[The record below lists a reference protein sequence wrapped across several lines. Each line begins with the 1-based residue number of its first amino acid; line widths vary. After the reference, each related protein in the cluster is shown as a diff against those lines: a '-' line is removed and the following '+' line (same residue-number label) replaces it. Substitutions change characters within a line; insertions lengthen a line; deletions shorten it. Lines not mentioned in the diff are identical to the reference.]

1 MTGLP
6 DAEWPEAERE
16 PAADV
21 AVEPAAQHALTEFP
35 APVEKE
41 ANPAGDTAELVAP
54 DPVVTTPAPSFLESY
69 ANRPLPPPIR
79 FPNFLDVFLLAILLL
94 FCWICSIALFGA
106 ALHYKL
112 GGIATTQQAM
122 NDIRYMLG
130 SQLIWYLLA
139 LGGCL
144 ILFPAIWHKKFF
156 DALEWRAAAAF
167 RKRWRLFSAAFACFV
182 LAMVDGLLL
191 PGPADTPIDQVFR
204 MPGAA
209 WLLFAF
215 GVTMAP
221 FFEEMAFRGFL
232 LPAFCTAADWA
243 AERAMQLP
251 TPQPDIEGN
260 TRWSIGAMAVGSLLT
275 SIPFALMHAYQT
287 GYSVGP
293 FLLLICVSLVLCWV
307 RLSTRSLAA
316 STLVHSSYNLL
327 LFSLMLA
334 GTGGFKHLDKM

>member
-6 DAEWPEAERE
+6 DTEWPEADRKPEAE
-16 PAADV
+16 LAL
-21 AVEPAAQHALTEFP
+21 EPAAQHALNEIHASVDEGP
-35 APVEKE
+35 I
-41 ANPAGDTAELVAP
+41 PAGDPAELIAP
-54 DPVVTTPAPSFLESY
+54 DPAITPPVGSFLESY
-69 ANRPLPPPIR
+69 AGRPLPPPIR

-106 ALHYKL
+106 ALHFKL
-112 GGIATTQQAM
+112 GGIATTQQAV

-130 SQLIWYLLA
+130 SQVMWYLLS

-144 ILFPAIWHKKFF
+144 ILYPAIWHKGFF
-156 DALEWRAAAAF
+156 DALEWHAAAAF
-167 RKRWRLFSAAFACFV
+167 RKRWRLFSAAFVCFV
-182 LAMVDGLLL
+182 LALVDGLLL
-191 PGPADTPIDQVFR
+191 PGPTDTPIDQVFR

-232 LPAFCTAADWA
+232 LPAFCTAVDWA
-243 AERAMQLP
+243 AEHAMHLP
-251 TPQPDIEGN
+251 TPEPDLEGN

-287 GYSVGP
+287 GWSLGP